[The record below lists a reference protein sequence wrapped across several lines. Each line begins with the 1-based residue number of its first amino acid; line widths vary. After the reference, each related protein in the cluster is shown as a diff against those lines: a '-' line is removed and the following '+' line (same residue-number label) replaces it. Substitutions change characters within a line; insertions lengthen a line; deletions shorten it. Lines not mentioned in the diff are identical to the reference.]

1 MSSVATKANGTGGDL
16 ATTGRA
22 VTVTPRVDILE
33 TEHEFLLLADLPGVT
48 ADGVDI
54 RFENGELTVHGK
66 RPATNAGKDEAVRE
80 HPGTNFSRAFGV
92 AETVAADKIEA
103 DLKNGVLTVRLPK
116 VEAVKPRKI
125 VVRG

>member
-16 ATTGRA
+16 ATERA

-48 ADGVDI
+48 ADGVDV
-54 RFENGELTVHGK
+54 RYEQGELTIFGR
-66 RPATNAGKDEAVRE
+66 RPAANAGKNEAVRE
-80 HPGTNFSRAFGV
+80 HPGTNYQRVFGLS
-92 AETVAADKIEA
+92 ESLAADKIEA
-103 DLKNGVLTVRLPK
+103 DLRHGVLTVRLPK

-125 VVRG
+125 AVRG

>member
-16 ATTGRA
+16 AAERA

-54 RFENGELTVHGK
+54 RFEQGELTIHGK
-66 RPATNAGKDEAVRE
+66 RPAKYAGKDEAVRE
-80 HPGTNFSRAFGV
+80 HPGTNFSRVFGV

-103 DLKNGVLTVRLPK
+103 DLKHGVLTVRLPK

-125 VVRG
+125 AVRG

>member
-1 MSSVATKANGTGGDL
+1 MSSVATKANGAGAEL
-16 ATTGRA
+16 AVERA

-54 RFENGELTVHGK
+54 RFEQGELTVHGQ
-66 RPATNAGKDEAVRE
+66 RAARNAGKDEAVRE
-80 HPGTNFSRAFGV
+80 HPGTNFSRVFAV
-92 AETVAADKIEA
+92 SETVAADKIEA
-103 DLKNGVLTVRLPK
+103 DLKHGVLTVRLPK

-125 VVRG
+125 AVRG

>member
-1 MSSVATKANGTGGDL
+1 MSSLATKANGTDGAVAAD
-16 ATTGRA
+16 RA
-22 VTVTPRVDILE
+22 VTVAPRVDILE

-66 RPATNAGKDEAVRE
+66 RPAANAGKDEAVRE
-80 HPGTNFSRAFGV
+80 HPGTNFSRVFGV
-92 AETVAADKIEA
+92 SETVAADKIEA
-103 DLKNGVLTVRLPK
+103 DLKHGVLTVRLPK

-125 VVRG
+125 AVRG